1 MEADHYFDLEV
12 DLEVALEVELEGG
25 LAVEAEVQDL
35 ELLVQL
41 DQVVVEPVQ
50 QDVEIQELL
59 EQLTLEAV
67 VVVLEEDR
75 LMVEQVVQV
84 SWLRERRQRQEFIL
98 QRAAHVHRLRQ
109 LMEQTKLHN
118 LKHQQI

>member
-1 MEADHYFDLEV
+1 
-12 DLEVALEVELEGG
+12 
-25 LAVEAEVQDL
+25 VEAEVQDL

-41 DQVVVEPVQ
+41 DQAVVEQVP

-84 SWLRERRQRQEFIL
+84 S
-98 QRAAHVHRLRQ
+98 
-109 LMEQTKLHN
+109 
-118 LKHQQI
+118 